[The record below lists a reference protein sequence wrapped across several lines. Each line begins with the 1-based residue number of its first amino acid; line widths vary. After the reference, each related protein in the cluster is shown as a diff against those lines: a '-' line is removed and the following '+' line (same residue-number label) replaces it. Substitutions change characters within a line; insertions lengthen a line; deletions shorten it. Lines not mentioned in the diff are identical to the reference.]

1 MLSTAG
7 LIPDITFLLDLPVS
21 VSRQRV
27 GKPSDR
33 MEQRSDEYF
42 EKVRQGFLTEAQVGR
57 QKIKVLDALL
67 PASIVGDLI
76 FAEVKDLLELNKV

>member
-1 MLSTAG
+1 ML
-7 LIPDITFLLDLPVS
+7 FR
-21 VSRQRV
+21 SRQRV

-42 EKVRQGFLTEAQVGR
+42 ENVRQGFLTEAKVGR

-76 FAEVKDLLELNKV
+76 FAEVKVLLEMKKT

>member
-1 MLSTAG
+1 
-7 LIPDITFLLDLPVS
+7 
-21 VSRQRV
+21 
-27 GKPSDR
+27 

-42 EKVRQGFLTEAQVGR
+42 EKVRQGFLTEAKVGR

-76 FAEVKDLLELNKV
+76 FAEVKDLLEMKKS